1 MASMK
6 LPLPPPPAIAGSSTA
21 CTCSALQKIVCHCS
35 LRIIRHLAH
44 VFCHL
49 HILPIEQHR
58 HASYTVLVPLQC
70 DLWQENMRMLVVLNL
85 LIQGCAQNARQ
96 QVLQQIKSRDLR
108 HNVSSNFRTLVAAEP
123 RVISII
129 TSRSNVISNDVTYD

>member
-1 MASMK
+1 
-6 LPLPPPPAIAGSSTA
+6 
-21 CTCSALQKIVCHCS
+21 
-35 LRIIRHLAH
+35 
-44 VFCHL
+44 
-49 HILPIEQHR
+49 
-58 HASYTVLVPLQC
+58 
-70 DLWQENMRMLVVLNL
+70 VVLNL